1 MYDNNMDT
9 VWVTHIQRVVYFI
22 NRLRMFI
29 QIYTLIN
36 ITKEAKFK

>member
-1 MYDNNMDT
+1 MYNNNMGT

-22 NRLRMFI
+22 NRLRMFM